1 MASLTTTQSRKA
13 LLIGNNYP
21 GENSALPSCVN
32 DMVAMHDVLSSK
44 CEFQTIPKT
53 NCGYMDMQ
61 TKISEF
67 GDSLNEG
74 DVALFYFSGHGL
86 MYDGV
91 LFLIPCN
98 MAEIKKES
106 DIQRYCVSMHDVQ
119 ESLFTGC
126 GKTGIKIMI
135 IDACRSRSCEK
146 VRTKGSGGP
155 KSQNFAQLQKLK
167 ESANSIVI
175 YATADATVAYA
186 GSTLSRFTKEF
197 VDMIPTPGM
206 ELMDLTKAV
215 RRRLV
220 ARDENAIP
228 HDDGAMLD
236 DFYFVPSSSNSS
248 GRSTG
253 ETKTNVS
260 AVSLFCSPLDS
271 FF

>member
-32 DMVAMHDVLSSK
+32 DMVAMHDVLSSNCK
-44 CEFQTIPKT
+44 FQTSPKT
-53 NCGYMDMQ
+53 NCDYMDMQ
-61 TKISEF
+61 QEISDF
-67 GDSLNEG
+67 GDQLGEG

-91 LFLIPCN
+91 LFLCPCGMRPIN
-98 MAEIKKES
+98 KES

-126 GKTGIKIMI
+126 GKSGIKIMI

-167 ESANSIVI
+167 ES
-175 YATADATVAYA
+175 
-186 GSTLSRFTKEF
+186 
-197 VDMIPTPGM
+197 
-206 ELMDLTKAV
+206 
-215 RRRLV
+215 
-220 ARDENAIP
+220 
-228 HDDGAMLD
+228 
-236 DFYFVPSSSNSS
+236 
-248 GRSTG
+248 
-253 ETKTNVS
+253 
-260 AVSLFCSPLDS
+260 
-271 FF
+271 